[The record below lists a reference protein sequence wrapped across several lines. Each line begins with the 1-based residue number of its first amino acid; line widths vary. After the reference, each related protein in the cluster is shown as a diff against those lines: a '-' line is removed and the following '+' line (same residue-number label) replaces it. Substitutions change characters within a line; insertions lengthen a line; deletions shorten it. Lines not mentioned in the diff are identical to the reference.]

1 MGSLPKEHGEKRQS
15 GYPVSRPIFETMTS
29 PVQVY
34 GVIVTLACQA
44 DSVNPE
50 EFYIK

>member
-1 MGSLPKEHGEKRQS
+1 MGSLPKENSEKRQS

-34 GVIVTLACQA
+34 GVTVTLACQA
-44 DSVNPE
+44 DTVSTQRS
-50 EFYIK
+50 FI